1 MGSPGFWLDAI
12 EHLSSSDPR
21 MGDIITQYREPRL
34 KPNGNVGRTLIKAVV
49 GQQISVQAADAVW
62 SRMTDLL
69 GQVTPQSVLQ
79 VEIGDLRGCGLS
91 MRKSEYITGIAK
103 EWCGGLKEVDWSTL
117 NEPQVKDALMKIRGV
132 GPWTVDMAL
141 IFSLGLPDIFPTGDV
156 GLLRAVE
163 KNYAGGERL
172 PLEDVISISEPWK
185 PYRTVATWYLWR
197 TIDPEPVNY

>member
-1 MGSPGFWLDAI
+1 MGSPEFWLDAI

-132 GPWTVDMAL
+132 GPWTVD
-141 IFSLGLPDIFPTGDV
+141 
-156 GLLRAVE
+156 
-163 KNYAGGERL
+163 KNFAGGERL
-172 PLEDVISISEPWK
+172 PLDDVISISEPWR